1 MSEVTVVMVSYL
13 VMFLLIVGVI
23 QLLKLRGIFN
33 DSHQPVFDRLVTE
46 FALPAIVFG
55 LLTTT
60 LLRTEWILPVLI
72 VNGAVIVGMLIAWG
86 VCRVFGLSPGV
97 TGTVVILSAW
107 GSTYTV
113 GTPVLG
119 AVFGLASAEAS
130 LGNVLGV
137 FGFALPFFT
146 LGVLVAG
153 YFGLHERGEEF
164 SLVPFLKQY
173 FSSPVFLAFWL
184 GLLVALLFSVLHL
197 PGAEIYYDIFT
208 DFFVVIQHAI
218 NLLVWIAVGLLL
230 RPIRL
235 RTLFPLLCLVLL
247 IHMILVPVFVFAGGY
262 AAGLP
267 VMERYVSAILAGMPS
282 GAIAGVVADRYG
294 CDGKLAAVLIVCT
307 YIVSLVT
314 LPLII
319 TLVPGL

>member
-1 MSEVTVVMVSYL
+1 MNAITVTLVAYI

-23 QLLKLRGIFN
+23 QLLRLRGIFN

-55 LLTTT
+55 LVTTTT
-60 LLRTEWILPVLI
+60 LKTEWLLPVII
-72 VNGAVIVGMLIAWG
+72 VNCAVIVAMLIAWG
-86 VCRVFGLSPGV
+86 CCRAIGLSPAA
-97 TGTVVILSAW
+97 TGTIVIVSAW

-113 GTPVLG
+113 GAPVLG
-119 AVFGLASAEAS
+119 AVFGIASEETA

-146 LGVLVAG
+146 LGILVAG
-153 YFGLHERGEEF
+153 YFGLHERREDF
-164 SLVPFLKQY
+164 SLVPFLTKY

-184 GLLVALLFSVLHL
+184 GLVVAVLFSVLHL
-197 PGAEIYYDIFT
+197 PGADIYEDIFT
-208 DFFVVIQHAI
+208 EFFVVIQHAI

-230 RPIRL
+230 RPVRL
-235 RTLFPLLCLVLL
+235 RTLIPLLALVVAIHMVLLPVLVL
-247 IHMILVPVFVFAGGY
+247 AGGSF
-262 AAGLP
+262 AGLP
-267 VMERYVSAILAGMPS
+267 AMERGVTVILAAMPS

-294 CDGKLAAVLIVCT
+294 CDGRLAAAIIVCT
-307 YIVSLVT
+307 YLISLIT

-319 TLVPGL
+319 TFVA

>member
-1 MSEVTVVMVSYL
+1 MSGVTFVMIEYI
-13 VMFLLIVGVI
+13 VMFLMIVSVI

-60 LLRTEWILPVLI
+60 TLRAEWILPVLI
-72 VNGAVIVGMLIAWG
+72 VNCAVIVTMIVAWG
-86 VCRVFGLSPGV
+86 VCRALGYSPAT
-97 TGTVVILSAW
+97 TGTIVILSAW

-113 GTPVLG
+113 GAPVLG
-119 AVFGLASAEAS
+119 AVFGLASEEAS

-146 LGVLVAG
+146 LGILVAG
-153 YFGLHERGEEF
+153 YFGIHERGEDF
-164 SLVPFLKQY
+164 SLVPFLKNY
-173 FSSPVFLAFWL
+173 FASPVFLAFWF
-184 GLLVALLFSVLHL
+184 GLIVSVLFSVFHL
-197 PGAEIYYDIFT
+197 PGADIYQDVFL

-235 RTLFPLLCLVLL
+235 RTFLPLLGLVVIIHLL
-247 IHMILVPVFVFAGGY
+247 LLPGLVFAGGY
-262 AAGLP
+262 AAGMPL
-267 VMERYVSAILAGMPS
+267 MERYVTVILAAMPS

-294 CDGKLAAVLIVCT
+294 CNGKLAAAIIVCT
-307 YIVSLVT
+307 YLISLVT
-314 LPLII
+314 LSLTIA
-319 TLVPGL
+319 TVM

>member
-1 MSEVTVVMVSYL
+1 MNAVTVTMIEYIVL
-13 VMFLLIVGVI
+13 FLLIVGVI

-60 LLRTEWILPVLI
+60 TIRPGWVLPVLI
-72 VNGAVIVGMLIAWG
+72 VNCAVIVGMVVAWG
-86 VCRVFGLSPGV
+86 ICRILGLSPAA

-113 GTPVLG
+113 GAPVLV
-119 AVFGLASAEAS
+119 AVFGPASEEVA

-146 LGVLVAG
+146 LGILVAG
-153 YFGLHERGEEF
+153 YFGLHEKRGDF

-184 GLLVALLFSVLHL
+184 GLVVAVLITFFDL
-197 PGAEIYYDIFT
+197 PGADIYTDIFT
-208 DFFVVIQHAI
+208 DFFEVIQHAI

-235 RTLFPLLCLVLL
+235 RTLVPLLGIVVIIHLL
-247 IHMILVPVFVFAGGY
+247 ILPVLVYAGGFVT
-262 AAGLP
+262 GMP
-267 VMERYVSAILAGMPS
+267 MMERTVAVILAAMPS

-294 CDGKLAAVLIVCT
+294 CDGKLAAAIIVCT
-307 YIVSLVT
+307 YFISVVT
-314 LPLII
+314 LPA
-319 TLVPGL
+319 VAFFGM

>member
-1 MSEVTVVMVSYL
+1 MNAVTITMIEYI

-60 LLRTEWILPVLI
+60 TLRAEWILPIII
-72 VNGAVIVGMLIAWG
+72 VNCAVIVAMLVAWMI
-86 VCRVFGLSPGV
+86 CRGAGLSPGA
-97 TGTVVILSAW
+97 TGTIVILSAW

-113 GTPVLG
+113 GAPVL
-119 AVFGLASAEAS
+119 AAFFGLASEEAS

-146 LGVLVAG
+146 LGILVAG
-153 YFGLHERGEEF
+153 YFGLHERGENF
-164 SLVPFLKQY
+164 SLIPFLKNY

-184 GLLVALLFSVLHL
+184 GLIVSVLFSVFHL
-197 PGAEIYYDIFT
+197 PGADIYYDLFT

-235 RTLFPLLCLVLL
+235 RTLLPLLGLVIV
-247 IHMILVPVFVFAGGY
+247 IHMFLLPVLVFAGGY

-267 VMERYVSAILAGMPS
+267 AMERSVAIILAAMPS

-294 CDGKLAAVLIVCT
+294 CDGKLAAAIIVCT
-307 YIVSLVT
+307 YLVSLVT
-314 LPLII
+314 LPLI
-319 TLVPGL
+319 VMFGV